1 MVIEANG
8 FHDFSSIFF
17 GGKKDIMIK
26 ILNYFRKIIYNNQ
39 QEIEDSLANN
49 YRKSNLT
56 FNTLFKHYIS
66 NILKIEPHY
75 TNYNPRIY
83 RTKNQIQVI
92 H

>member
-1 MVIEANG
+1 MKMPIGEILDRYSIAMLKKERANAE
-8 FHDFSSIFF
+8 
-17 GGKKDIMIK
+17 
-26 ILNYFRKIIYNNQ
+26 NQ